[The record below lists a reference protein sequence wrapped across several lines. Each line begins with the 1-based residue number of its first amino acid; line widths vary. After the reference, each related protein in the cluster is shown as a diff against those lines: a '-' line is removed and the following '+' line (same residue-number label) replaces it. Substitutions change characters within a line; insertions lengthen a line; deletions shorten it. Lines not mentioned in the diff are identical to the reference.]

1 MQPRFTFR
9 TLPLAGRAKEK
20 TPTPTTGAPR
30 DESNELQAL
39 INGDFSTVSAVAPE
53 LRFQAIG
60 SCPVPLRASV
70 LRVVLFKL
78 LGTGVFAALVAA
90 GSSDPFVAKTC
101 GLAAAINAVAVVHYA
116 FSAPS
121 PIPCT
126 CILLLTR
133 LLCACVRS
141 LEDPFASAQ
150 RQTPDGVDGGARSR
164 HGCRRLR
171 CAGLRQQLQALRA
184 GNRRR
189 QPEAFR
195 RACSPS
201 CPTTRSTHATHHCR
215 ACL

>member
-1 MQPRFTFR
+1 MQASSHRFTFR
-9 TLPLAGRAKEK
+9 SLPLAAQTKK
-20 TPTPTTGAPR
+20 VPTPATSASR

-101 GLAAAINAVAVVHYA
+101 GLAAAINAVAVVHYG
-116 FSAPS
+116 FSAPKR

-126 CILLLTR
+126 CILLLMR
-133 LLCACVRS
+133 LLCACSCVRS
-141 LEDPFASAQ
+141 LEDPFAGAQ
-150 RQTPDGVDGGARSR
+150 RQAADGVDGGARSR
-164 HGCRRLR
+164 HGCRGLR
-171 CAGLRQQLQALRA
+171 CAGLQQ
-184 GNRRR
+184 
-189 QPEAFR
+189 
-195 RACSPS
+195 
-201 CPTTRSTHATHHCR
+201 
-215 ACL
+215 